1 MARPGAVTP
10 GGQPLLSRLVEL
22 LRDEPLVLAAWLY
35 GSHGRG
41 EADAYSDLDVWVV
54 TGDADALVT
63 RWPEL
68 AAGLGPLALFEP
80 IRGMTGFRHI
90 LPDWSGVDVWISP
103 VAELGSRD
111 AGAVRLLF
119 DRAGVAQR
127 LPAASPEPD
136 AAAAVGKAAGLAT
149 EFLRTLGHL
158 PAVLA
163 RGDVLYGAS
172 LAQVLR
178 LTLIEL
184 MLCDLRLADPGGASS
199 QYRRLPAERRAA
211 LLALPVAGHDLDSI
225 RAAQL
230 ACAEL
235 FVPLARQLCGARF
248 PEPLWLALAGWLR
261 RELGVRLPG

>member
-1 MARPGAVTP
+1 VARPEAVTAA
-10 GGQPLLSRLVEL
+10 GQLLLSRLVEL
-22 LRDEPLVLAAWLY
+22 LRAEPLVLAAWLY

-54 TGDADALVT
+54 AEDVPGLLA

-68 AAGLGPLALFEP
+68 AAGLGPLAHVEP
-80 IRGMTGFRHI
+80 MRGMTGFRHV
-90 LPDWSGVDVWISP
+90 LPDWTCLDVWISP
-103 VAELGSRD
+103 RTAIDSRD

-119 DRAGVAQR
+119 DRAGVGGE
-127 LPAASPEPD
+127 LPAATPAPAPAVD
-136 AAAAVGKAAGLAT
+136 KAVGLT
-149 EFLRTLGHL
+149 SEFLRTLGHL

-199 QYRRLPAERRAA
+199 QYRRLPADRRAA
-211 LLALPVAGHDLDSI
+211 LLALPVIGNDLDSI

-235 FVPLARQLCGARF
+235 FLPLARTLCGARF
-248 PEPLWLALAGWLR
+248 PDQLCQALAGWLG

>member
-1 MARPGAVTP
+1 VARPEAVTAA
-10 GGQPLLSRLVEL
+10 GQPLLSRLVEL
-22 LRDEPLVLAAWLY
+22 LRAEPLVLAAWLY

-54 TGDADALVT
+54 AEDVAGLLA

-68 AAGLGPLALFEP
+68 AERLGPLALLEP
-80 IRGMTGFRHI
+80 IRGMTGFRHV
-90 LPDWSGVDVWISP
+90 LPDWSCLDVWISP
-103 VAELGSRD
+103 RAAVQGRD

-119 DRAGVAQR
+119 DRAGVER
-127 LPAASPEPD
+127 ELPAAAPSVEPD
-136 AAAAVGKAAGLAT
+136 VDKAVGLT
-149 EFLRTLGHL
+149 TDFLRTLGHL

-199 QYRRLPAERRAA
+199 QYRRLPADRRAA
-211 LLALPVAGHDLDSI
+211 LLALPVIGDDLDSI

-235 FVPLARQLCGARF
+235 FLPLARTLCSTRF
-248 PEPLWLALAGWLR
+248 PDPLCQALAGWLR